1 MLRILTSNFI
11 LNCIEFYGSTIITS
25 TVNKALVPRF
35 WGQLWIFNRLYNYLK
50 QVSNLVWQLE
60 VV

>member
-11 LNCIEFYGSTIITS
+11 LNCIEFYGSTIITT

-35 WGQLWIFNRLYNYLK
+35 WGQLWIFNRLYNYL
-50 QVSNLVWQLE
+50 
-60 VV
+60 